1 MKIIQVYDVC
11 VYIDG
16 LLIGGAVDGTIAEGV
31 SVSIKDFG
39 LKFYPVYFSYANR
52 IGANAIIT
60 YKYKRKGYALNCTLK
75 QTEVC
80 TQDYPGNYLLLNL
93 EFSI

>member
-1 MKIIQVYDVC
+1 MKIIQVYNID

-16 LLIGGAVDGTIAEGV
+16 LCIGGAVDGTIAEGS
-31 SVSIKDFG
+31 SVSIKELE
-39 LKFYPVYFSYANR
+39 LKFYPIYFSYANR

-60 YKYKRKGYALNCTLK
+60 YKYKRKGYALKCILK
-75 QTEVC
+75 QIEVC
-80 TQDYPGNYLLLNL
+80 TQDYQGNFLKLNL